1 MQVQLVSSLESGV
14 SGGRKQGP
22 LVIPY
27 MRFSGTEQHHAPAA
41 FGCSA
46 PAIVLLTYQRLQ
58 GLQSLQYLVF
68 SLPEKSL
75 CASGVEAS
83 SLSQQTHRATAAEP
97 SMHSPLSLCQPSVCT
112 DRTVC
117 AFQSVGLIKFSGG
130 QVPQKSL
137 ATVRSGRGPQDYS
150 RIWRLLKRQHVTRL
164 LFIAVKGYIAES
176 GEQKQVEIWR
186 NSCSASLQPFLPP
199 REGTACA
206 AFLPR
211 ETH

>member
-1 MQVQLVSSLESGV
+1 
-14 SGGRKQGP
+14 
-22 LVIPY
+22 
-27 MRFSGTEQHHAPAA
+27 
-41 FGCSA
+41 
-46 PAIVLLTYQRLQ
+46 
-58 GLQSLQYLVF
+58 
-68 SLPEKSL
+68 
-75 CASGVEAS
+75 
-83 SLSQQTHRATAAEP
+83 
-97 SMHSPLSLCQPSVCT
+97 MHSPLSLCQPSVCT
-112 DRTVC
+112 ERTVC

-186 NSCSASLQPFLPP
+186 NLCSASLQPFLPP
-199 REGTACA
+199 SEGTHRASFLQHERGSNACA

-211 ETH
+211 ETPLDTGPGFAGGWSRGHSP